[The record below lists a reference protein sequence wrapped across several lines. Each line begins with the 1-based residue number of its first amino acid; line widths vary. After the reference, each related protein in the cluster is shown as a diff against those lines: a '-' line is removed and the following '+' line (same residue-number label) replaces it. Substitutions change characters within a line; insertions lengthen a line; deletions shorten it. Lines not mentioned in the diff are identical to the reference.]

1 MDNNNNKPIYS
12 ESSCGDCIYYTGYE
26 CSGSPDRFGK
36 NSDSPVCVG
45 FEVRDHD

>member
-1 MDNNNNKPIYS
+1 MTDNNNKPIYS
-12 ESSCGDCIYYTGYE
+12 EPSCGDCIYYTGEE

-36 NSDSPVCVG
+36 NNDSPACDG